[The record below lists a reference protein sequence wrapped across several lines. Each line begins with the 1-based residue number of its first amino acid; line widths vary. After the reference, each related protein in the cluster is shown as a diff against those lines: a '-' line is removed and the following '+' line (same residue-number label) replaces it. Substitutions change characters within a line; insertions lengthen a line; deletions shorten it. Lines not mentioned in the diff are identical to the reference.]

1 MNRILIVSIGLLL
14 LVTLPALAE
23 EAPAAGTTEAGQAT
37 SVASSATGQGIPAQ
51 RMAIMELEYRG
62 RYGNELRKWLPALIE
77 ARLAEAGWTVLARG
91 EALEAI
97 GQEQNLAGVDP
108 TTAPPQN
115 KLYGASAILKL
126 TARVDV
132 KDYLAAANIG
142 IFSLGGLVK
151 VKFHLNGQIIDA
163 GTGVIRPLGEITASK
178 SKLKGIGVVFPVIG
192 YVGAGYKISGIRDSL
207 VGAAA
212 DAAAEELVKRVDRA
226 SGIVPGYEA
235 AIPVEQQTI
244 KLAFPAA
251 MRPAPGAEYGIYR
264 RDRMIAKVRVVGFE
278 DGVATCRV
286 VAATDQIRSTDVA
299 RPLEIIVSVEVSAN

>member
-14 LVTLPALAE
+14 LVALPVLAE
-23 EAPAAGTTEAGQAT
+23 DTPATGTAESGQTT
-37 SVASSATGQGIPAQ
+37 SVAGSATSQDIPAQ
-51 RMAIMELEYRG
+51 RVAVMELEYRG
-62 RYGNELRKWLPALIE
+62 RYANELRKWLPALIE

-97 GQEQNLAGVDP
+97 RQEQNLPGVDP
-108 TTAPPQN
+108 TTAPPKD

-132 KDYLAAANIG
+132 KDYDAAANIG
-142 IFSLGGLVK
+142 IFTIGGLVK
-151 VKFHLNGQIIDA
+151 VKFYLNGQMIDA

-178 SKLKGIGVVFPVIG
+178 SKLKGLGVVFPSIG
-192 YVGAGYKISGIRDSL
+192 YIGAGYKIGGIRDSL

-212 DAAAEELVKRVDRA
+212 DAAAEELVKRIDSA

-251 MRPAPGAEYGIYR
+251 MRPAPGAQYGIYR

-278 DGVATCRV
+278 DGIATCRV

-299 RPLEIIVSVEVSAN
+299 RPLEIIVPVEVSTE